1 MSKILE
7 AEFRKELYKSLTEA
21 GYNKEEAQK
30 IVGVKYFSALKER
43 AKESVNKLLESIESE
58 KFDFDVM
65 TITTDINELT
75 KLKEIIS

>member
-7 AEFRKELYKSLTEA
+7 AEFRKELYKSLTDA
-21 GYNKEEAQK
+21 GYDKKEAQK
-30 IVGVKYFSALKER
+30 IVGVKYFSALKES

-58 KFDFDVM
+58 KFDFD
-65 TITTDINELT
+65 ITAITADISELT

>member
-30 IVGVKYFSALKER
+30 IVGVKYFSTLKER

-65 TITTDINELT
+65 TITADINELT

>member
-65 TITTDINELT
+65 TITADMNELT